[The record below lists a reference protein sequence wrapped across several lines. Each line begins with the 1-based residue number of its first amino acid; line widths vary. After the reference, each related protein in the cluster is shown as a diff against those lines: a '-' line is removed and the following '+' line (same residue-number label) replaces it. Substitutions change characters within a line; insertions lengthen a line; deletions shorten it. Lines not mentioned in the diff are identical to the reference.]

1 MAEPS
6 AVAGTQKLS
15 LSAQYNH
22 PTDTLFTA
30 EASTAAPSSAS
41 PADKSAYLARLR
53 DLVTMVQADVN
64 TNLTQK
70 MEEDKQR
77 AAAGGGSATNGRN
90 AADDAKEEENYGE
103 ELPEED

>member
-1 MAEPS
+1 MAES
-6 AVAGTQKLS
+6 APATGAQQLS
-15 LSAQYNH
+15 LSAQYSH

-30 EASTAAPSSAS
+30 KASTAAPSSTSTAE
-41 PADKSAYLARLR
+41 KSAYLARLR
-53 DLVTMVQADVN
+53 DLVTTVQADVN
-64 TNLTQK
+64 THLTQK

-77 AAAGGGSATNGRN
+77 AAAEGTAPRGKN